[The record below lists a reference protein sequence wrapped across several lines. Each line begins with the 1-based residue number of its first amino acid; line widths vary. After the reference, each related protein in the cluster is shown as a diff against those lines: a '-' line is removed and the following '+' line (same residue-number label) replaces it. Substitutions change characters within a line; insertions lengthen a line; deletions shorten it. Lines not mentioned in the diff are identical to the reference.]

1 MNLSTSPKRPA
12 TLHGLLLLLCLLLA
26 GCGETQQA
34 PVAEGSGLSEV
45 VLQTDWYAQPEHAG
59 FYTAWQQGMYSDAG
73 IDVDIRPGA
82 NMNNVPQMV
91 ATGRIEFAV
100 GTTDNLFMAISRGA
114 PLIALFPYFQ
124 HDPQC
129 VMVHASSGVET
140 LNDLDGRVLMINPG
154 AAYVQYMREA
164 LNIRPQLVPLDYS
177 LARFLG
183 DPEFA
188 QQCFVTSE
196 PYYVAQQGVEARI
209 LPLSGSGFDPYRI
222 VYTNRAFYEAN
233 KELVEAFTRASLSG
247 WRAYAAS
254 DGVEVHQLLMQ
265 RNPQQTEAF
274 TAWTKNAIHEYELIT
289 GRADAGEYL
298 GRFDRDRVA
307 LHLQQLQDID
317 LLDAPLDLE
326 RIVAWDLQAV
336 VADLAAEQ
344 SP

>member
-1 MNLSTSPKRPA
+1 MNLLTKLKSFGA
-12 TLHGLLLLLCLLLA
+12 MLA
-26 GCGETQQA
+26 LWLVLSGCGESSESPA
-34 PVAEGSGLSEV
+34 VEHNGLTKV

-73 IDVDIRPGA
+73 IDVEIRPGA
-82 NMNNVPQMV
+82 NMTNVPQMV

-129 VMVHASSGVET
+129 VMVHANSGVET
-140 LNDLDGRVLMINPG
+140 LNDLDGRVVMINPG
-154 AAYVQYMREA
+154 AAYVQYLREA
-164 LNIRPQLVPLDYS
+164 LDIQPQLVPLDYS

-222 VYTNRAFYEAN
+222 VYTNRDFYAAN
-233 KELVEAFTRASLSG
+233 RELVEAFTRASLGG
-247 WRAYAAS
+247 WRAYMAS
-254 DGVEVHQLLMQ
+254 DGVEVHQLLMT

-289 GRADAGEYL
+289 GSAEEGEYL
-298 GRFDRDRVA
+298 GKFDRDRVA
-307 LHLQQLQDID
+307 VHLQQLQDIN
-317 LLDAPLDLE
+317 LLDAPLDIAQ
-326 RIVAWDLQAV
+326 IVAWDLQAV
-336 VADLAAEQ
+336 VADVAAEAL
-344 SP
+344 P